1 MTRQRIREL
10 RPNGISW
17 KAKNMMP
24 FAALEE
30 LPDTGKIMVLV
41 DRSSQKDFL
50 QTASGKWEKLGEGG
64 RWTVWERN
72 RTRKGTAAVT
82 GQSLFSVS

>member
-1 MTRQRIREL
+1 
-10 RPNGISW
+10 
-17 KAKNMMP
+17 MMP

-64 RWTVWERN
+64 RWTVWER
-72 RTRKGTAAVT
+72 K
-82 GQSLFSVS
+82 